1 MFSSSV
7 SSPFASLQPFLKD
20 FDFAGDH
27 HSKHKE
33 IEGDKH
39 HGKTRHSVDDLNSL
53 QNRLR
58 EDSYQPTQIQ
68 KLSDSGV
75 TESRMAMQGVA
86 TNISHSAEIQVRTR
100 EGDLVTIR
108 LNQSSA
114 SSSSALHAEQGG
126 SKLSISSESYSLS
139 SGFSMSIEGDLN
151 KDEEKALAK
160 LIKKMSKVSDKF
172 FKGNIKGAFKHAQK
186 IGLDTKHLAGF
197 SMSLEREKSVQAVA
211 AYQQT
216 TLPEQHV
223 DTGLLNQASKFLAEA
238 KQSMADT
245 QTMLESLAKPEQYF
259 SDLFAGM
266 GQLYSS
272 AEYQEENKSEPLFLN
287 LIENIAN
294 DLFVDKAEKL

>member
-1 MFSSSV
+1 MFSSSI
-7 SSPFASLQPFLKD
+7 SSPFTVLQPFLKD
-20 FDFAGDH
+20 FDSADHH

-58 EDSYQPTQIQ
+58 EDSYQPAQVQ
-68 KLSDSGV
+68 NLPDSGV

-86 TNISHSAEIQVRTR
+86 TNISHSVEIKVMTK
-100 EGDLVTIR
+100 EGDLITISM
-108 LNQSSA
+108 NQVGA
-114 SSSSALHAEQGG
+114 SSSSALQMEQGD

-151 KDEEKALAK
+151 KHEEKSLAK

-172 FKGNIKGAFKHAQK
+172 FKGDIESAFKHAQK
-186 IGLDTKHLAGF
+186 IGLDTKHLASFEMGLK
-197 SMSLEREKSVQAVA
+197 MEKSVQAVA

-216 TLPEQHV
+216 TLPEQDV
-223 DTGLLNQASKFLAEA
+223 NTDMLKQASNFLAET
-238 KQSMADT
+238 KEFLADT
-245 QTMLESLAKPEQYF
+245 DTMLESLSKPEQYF
-259 SDLFAGM
+259 SDLFAGV

-272 AEYQEENKSEPLFLN
+272 DQEQEENSNDPLFLEM
-287 LIENIAN
+287 IENIGN
-294 DLFVDKAEKL
+294 DLFADKDER